1 MIYDITID
9 WLYIVTTLFG
19 IYILCYVIYLA
30 LFEVDIIEI
39 IDYCVLTIDT
49 N

>member
-19 IYILCYVIYLA
+19 GFILCYVIYLA
-30 LFEVDIIEI
+30 LFEIDLIELVD
-39 IDYCVLTIDT
+39 
-49 N
+49 